1 MNRRAQGRWLDI
13 SYGLLGTIVVHAV
26 VIGLLWL
33 NVSWQRESTEP
44 VQTTISARL
53 IADEATVAQ
62 IAEPTPAPPVEP
74 EGPTPEEIQRE
85 QDAQAERDR
94 QAELQRQQEAQAE
107 RERAAEARRQEEA
120 EAQRE
125 RQAAEQREREAE
137 AQEAREEEQRRQREA
152 EAERQRQ
159 AELKR
164 QQEEAEAERQRQAEL
179 ERQREAERKAREAA
193 AAQARQDELEAQLR
207 DALEAEEAR
216 AGAVNAGLLAQ
227 YIELIRQKVER
238 SWVRPPGV
246 ADGIECSVRARQLRS
261 GVVVSVRVTDC
272 AGGEALARS
281 IEQAVLKASPLP
293 PPPDPSLFD
302 PNLKFPFST
311 GE

>member
-13 SYGLLGTIVVHAV
+13 SYGLLGTIVVHAGV
-26 VIGLLWL
+26 VGLLWL

-53 IADEATVAQ
+53 VADEATVAQ
-62 IAEPTPAPPVEP
+62 IAEPTPTPPVEP

-85 QDAQAERDR
+85 QDAQAERER
-94 QAELQRQQEAQAE
+94 QVELQRVQEAQAE
-107 RERAAEARRQEEA
+107 LEREAEARRQQEA
-120 EAQRE
+120 EVE
-125 RQAAEQREREAE
+125 RRAAEQREREAA
-137 AQEAREEEQRRQREA
+137 AQAAREEEQRRQREA

-164 QQEEAEAERQRQAEL
+164 QQEEAEAERRRQAEL

-293 PPPDPSLFD
+293 PPPDASLFD